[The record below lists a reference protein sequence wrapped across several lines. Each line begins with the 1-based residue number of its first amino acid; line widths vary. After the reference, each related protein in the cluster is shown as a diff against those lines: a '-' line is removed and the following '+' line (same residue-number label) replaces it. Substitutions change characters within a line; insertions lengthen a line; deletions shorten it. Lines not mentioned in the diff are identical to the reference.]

1 MKKITLILLLIVGAA
16 MSQEKHY
23 GFEYIK
29 ESGGI
34 KEYHMTS
41 NGLTILLKEDHSA
54 PVATFMVTY
63 EVGSRN
69 EAIGYTGSTHL
80 LEHLMFK
87 GSNKFNTDKGN
98 SVFQILQSLG
108 ARMNATTWLDRT
120 NYYETLP
127 SSELETAIEI
137 EADRMRNAY
146 IKEEDRQS
154 EMTVVRNEFE
164 RGQNNPSS
172 VLDEHIWATA
182 YHAHPYHHSTIG
194 WKADIENVSIER
206 LKAFYDT
213 FYWPNN
219 ATATV
224 VGDFETGEAL
234 AMIKKYFGRI
244 RKSTKEIPQVYTTEP
259 AQEGQRTVTLKRAG
273 QQGIVGL
280 AHKSPSATH
289 EDAASFIV
297 LSSILSSGK
306 NSRFY
311 KNITDKGLTTN
322 IFIWDSLFKDPG
334 LFAVYAN
341 LAPGVEHKAVED
353 ALVAEYES
361 IKKGGVT
368 DEEVSKAKAQLVA
381 SMKFR
386 QDGSM
391 AVAGS
396 LNEAIASGDWTLY
409 TRYEDLINS
418 VTAES
423 IKEIVN
429 KYFLEDLSTV
439 GYFIPEISG
448 SQAERKPAI
457 SAKEL
462 VEMKKQYFSKE
473 DQGGLA
479 GQVVDSEPV
488 EGIRLLTL
496 KRGSGVVTIN
506 GSFMGGDI
514 YADDNNSRVPDL
526 VSSML
531 DQGTTKQTKFE
542 ISNQLE
548 KAGARLNI
556 SNGKSNVGFS
566 AKFLSNDLEMV
577 FGLLSEQLQSP
588 AFNKEDLEKIKKR
601 MVTNYKKRKESTRGR
616 AVNNMLTS
624 LYPGGHQ
631 NAPQD
636 NDKSIEDI
644 NKTTTEDLKAFHKQ
658 NYGKGGMVIV
668 AVGDVDHEQL
678 SNTIKK
684 EFGAWKNSPL
694 SKKLETKKGK
704 KLGKKVY
711 VTMEDKTS
719 TDLVV
724 GIPLGINKFHE
735 DYMPL
740 IVASHILGGNFSA
753 RLMQTVR
760 VKEGLTYGINS
771 AITGFDNNN
780 DGYWMVGGTFA
791 PELLAKGEKATL
803 REIKKW
809 AEEGVTQA
817 EVDITK
823 STLMGSYQV
832 GFDTTYGLSS
842 GILSAVSVWGDL
854 SYVDSYPGKVGG
866 VTLDQVNK
874 AIKKYISF
882 NDIYQVAAGS
892 IDKEGTPIKKQ

>member
-1 MKKITLILLLIVGAA
+1 
-16 MSQEKHY
+16 
-23 GFEYIK
+23 
-29 ESGGI
+29 
-34 KEYHMTS
+34 MTS
-41 NGLTILLKEDHSA
+41 NGLKVLLKEDHTA

-87 GSNKFNTDKGN
+87 GSNKFNTDRGN
-98 SVFQILQSLG
+98 SVFQLLQSLG

-146 IKEEDRQS
+146 IKEGDRES

-164 RGQNNPSS
+164 RGQNNPSG

-206 LKAFYDT
+206 LKEFYDT

-224 VGDFETGEAL
+224 VGDFETSKAL
-234 AMIKKYFGRI
+234 AIIKKHFGRI
-244 RKSTKEIPQVYTTEP
+244 RKSTKEIPVVYTTEP
-259 AQEGQRTVTLKRAG
+259 MQEGKRTVTLKRAG
-273 QQGIVGL
+273 QQGIVGI
-280 AHKSPSATH
+280 AHKSPPATH

-322 IFIWDSLFKDPG
+322 IFIWDTLFKDPG
-334 LFAVYAN
+334 LFTVYAN
-341 LAPGVEHKAVED
+341 LAPGVEHKTVED
-353 ALVAEYES
+353 IIVAEYEN
-361 IKKGGVT
+361 IKKEGVT
-368 DEEVSKAKAQLVA
+368 EEEVSKAKAQLIA

-409 TRYEDLINS
+409 TRYEELVNS
-418 VTAES
+418 VTAKS
-423 IKEIVN
+423 IKLVVN

-439 GYFIPEISG
+439 GYFIPEVSG
-448 SQAERKPAI
+448 DQPQGKPVA

-473 DQGGLA
+473 NQGGLA
-479 GQVVDSEPV
+479 SQIVDSEPV

-514 YADDNNSRVPDL
+514 YADENNSRVPDL

-548 KAGARLNI
+548 KAGARLSV
-556 SNGKSNVGFS
+556 SNGKSNVSFY
-566 AKFLSNDLEMV
+566 AKFLSRDLEMV
-577 FGLLSEQLQSP
+577 FGLLSEQLQHP
-588 AFNKEDLEKIKKR
+588 AFNEEDLEKIKKR
-601 MVTNYKKRKESTRGR
+601 MITSYKKRKESTRGN
-616 AVNNMLTS
+616 AVNNMLAS
-624 LYPGGHQ
+624 FYPKGHQ
-631 NAPQD
+631 NAPED
-636 NDKSIEDI
+636 NDRSIEDI
-644 NKTTTEDLKAFHKQ
+644 KKTKTEDLKVFHNQ
-658 NYGKGGMVIV
+658 NYGKGGMVVV
-668 AVGDVDHEQL
+668 AVGDVDHEEL

-684 EFGAWKNSPL
+684 EFESWKNSPL
-694 SKKLETKKGK
+694 SKKTESKKGK
-704 KLGKKVY
+704 KSAGKAY
-711 VTMEDKTS
+711 VTMKDKTS
-719 TDLVV
+719 TDFVM
-724 GIPLGINKFHE
+724 GIPLGIDRFHE

-740 IVASHILGGNFSA
+740 YVATHILGGNFSA

-771 AITGFDNNN
+771 VITGFDNKN

-791 PELLAKGEKATL
+791 PELLARGEKATL
-803 REIKKW
+803 REVKRW
-809 AEEGVTQA
+809 AEGGVTQA

-823 STLMGSYQV
+823 STLTGSYQV
-832 GFDTTYGLSS
+832 GFDTTRGLSI
-842 GILSAVSVWGDL
+842 GILSAVNVWGDL
-854 SYVDSYPGKVGG
+854 SYIDSFPEKVNS
-866 VTLDQVNK
+866 VTLEQVNA
-874 AIKKYISF
+874 AIKKYITF
-882 NDIYQVAAGS
+882 DDIYQVAAGS
-892 IDKEGTPIKKQ
+892 IDEEGTPIKK